1 MGNRNA
7 VAVRNRLN
15 NWTAVIIAMVVL
27 LTPLVLG
34 GNRPAIWA
42 ISATILA
49 GWTGCYF
56 AVMSLS
62 RARPHAIIN
71 NFPLVSSLFGAMAAY
86 NAVQLLPIYD
96 FLPSGLIGSAEAINF
111 GTRIT
116 LTPGDTGLALIRWL
130 SYGIFAYL
138 TTQAAVN
145 PTRSKLLLWGLF
157 WAVVVHA
164 LYGLILLFQFNDTI
178 LFADKWAYA
187 GVATGA
193 FVNRNSYATFL
204 AMGAVVGV
212 TLLGDAFRTRYSTW
226 RRAFDTTKHT
236 FHSTLTFCGLLVIIA
251 ALTLTGSRMG
261 FFVACCGVVTI
272 LLLMIRRPRLILII
286 AVTAVLF
293 TAIIAALSLY
303 GSSLLERV
311 VGVERD
317 ASTRLELYRQVIGMI
332 FDRPII
338 GFGGQSFEYAYPL
351 YHQAPVS
358 FDSVWDKAHSTY
370 LTLWVEYGLVFGSFP
385 IMIVAICFFRLLK
398 LDSLQTR
405 EASSI
410 AAIACVLVVALHS
423 LVDFSL
429 EIQGVTFLFTAIL
442 ANGLGRVSSRSAT
455 LPEDE

>member
-1 MGNRNA
+1 MGKTNA
-7 VAVRNRLN
+7 AAVRNHLN
-15 NWTAVIIAMVVL
+15 NWTAVIIVMVVL

-42 ISATILA
+42 ISATILT

-56 AVMSLS
+56 AVTSIS
-62 RARPHAIIN
+62 HARPHAIIN
-71 NFPLVSSLFGAMAAY
+71 SFPIVSGLFGAMAAY
-86 NAVQLLPIYD
+86 NAVQLLPIYS
-96 FLPSGLIGSAEAINF
+96 FLPSALASSS
-111 GTRIT
+111 GTVDLGKTIT

-138 TTQAAVN
+138 TAQAAVN
-145 PTRSKLLLWGLF
+145 TTRSKLLLWGLF
-157 WAVVVHA
+157 WTVVVHA
-164 LYGLILLFQFNDTI
+164 LYGLLLLFQFNDTI

-212 TLLGDAFRTRYSTW
+212 TLLGDAFRIRYSTW
-226 RRAFDTTKHT
+226 RRAFYTTKHT
-236 FHSTLTFCGLLVIIA
+236 LHSTLTFCGLLVIIA

-261 FFVACCGVVTI
+261 FFVACCGVVTV
-272 LLLMIRRPRLILII
+272 LLLMTRRPKLILIV
-286 AVTAVLF
+286 AVTAVLL
-293 TAIIAALSLY
+293 TAIIAVLSLY
-303 GSSLLERV
+303 GSSLLDRV

-317 ASTRLELYRQVIGMI
+317 AGTRLELYRQVIEMI
-332 FDRPII
+332 FDRPLT

-351 YHQAPVS
+351 YHKAPVS

-370 LTLWVEYGLVFGSFP
+370 LTLWVEYGLIFGSFP
-385 IMIVAICFFRLLK
+385 IAIVAICLFCLLK
-398 LDSLQTR
+398 LDDLQTK
-405 EASSI
+405 EASTI

-429 EIQGVTFLFTAIL
+429 EIQGVTFLFTAVL
-442 ANGLGRVSSRSAT
+442 ANGLGRASSKTAC
-455 LPEDE
+455 LAKDE